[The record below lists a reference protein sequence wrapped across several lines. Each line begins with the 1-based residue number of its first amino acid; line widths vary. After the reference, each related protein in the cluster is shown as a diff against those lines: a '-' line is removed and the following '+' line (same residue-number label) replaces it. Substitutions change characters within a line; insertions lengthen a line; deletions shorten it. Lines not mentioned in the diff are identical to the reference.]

1 MERTKERLDKRG
13 KNKTG
18 LDRDWRGEGKEWI
31 WQEKEGLARKE
42 GKESIREGKLKRI
55 GST

>member
-31 WQEKEGLARKE
+31 WQQKEGLARKE
-42 GKESIREGKLKRI
+42 VGERKGKRAEGKEN
-55 GST
+55 